1 MGQNGFDR
9 KKGPKV
15 PLDGCMEIRNWK
27 SGKIGQ
33 ILSGGRQEK
42 KSKSRAFATRA
53 KNGIFWGNTTNVF
66 QESQVNDYAFK
77 TIGKESITT
86 KANKVS
92 IPTFTLCQFV
102 G

>member
-1 MGQNGFDR
+1 MGLIE

-15 PLDGCMEIRNWK
+15 PLEGCMEIRNWK

-33 ILSGGRQEK
+33 ILSGGRQEEK

-77 TIGKESITT
+77 TIGQESITT
-86 KANKVS
+86 KANKVY